1 MSWLSGILIGLQE
14 IREHKFRSF
23 LTMLGVILGVAS
35 LLAMFALTAGIA
47 AGWRNTMQQL
57 GGLERVG
64 INDKQVSLEFA
75 DLAAL
80 SPGRTLADAEALKG
94 IPHLVSHV
102 APEMHVSATVS
113 APDGQTAS
121 ARVTG
126 TWPDNFTVSQ
136 HELAAGRFVT
146 DLDLERGTRVVVL
159 GDAMVA
165 QLWPDEY
172 GTDADFLGRSITIN
186 GRPFAVV
193 GVLERYERE
202 QDKRR
207 REAEARGER
216 APARLALAGRR
227 GSGGGRRDMFSWKN
241 ESVIVPLTTL
251 YHEFRSGQALPGS
264 PHAGVGAPP
273 LSMAKLEQL
282 HFRVRDLARFDETLD
297 KVQNLLRRTRRGVDD
312 YDFDTREDW
321 FERMETSLRSTQ
333 ISGGLIAGIS
343 LLVGGIGIANIMLAS
358 IAQRVREL
366 GVRLAVGAR
375 RRDVFLQILAEST
388 VIGVIGGLIG
398 LGAGALLLEL
408 LGHLAPLESPP
419 VIELSAV
426 LVSVGFASIVGV
438 LSGLYPAWRASRL
451 DPIAALRYE

>member
-1 MSWLSGILIGLQE
+1 MNWLSGLLIGLQE

-35 LLAMFALTAGIA
+35 LLSMFALTAGIA
-47 AGWRNTMQQL
+47 VSWRNTMEQL
-57 GGLERVG
+57 GGLERIG

-80 SPGRTLADAEALKG
+80 SPGRTLADAEALRG
-94 IPHLVSHV
+94 IPHIVSHV
-102 APEMHVSATVS
+102 APEMQAGATLS
-113 APDGQTAS
+113 APDGTTVS

-136 HELAAGRFVT
+136 HAMAAGRFLT
-146 DLDLERGTRVVVL
+146 DLDLQRGARVVVL
-159 GDAMVA
+159 GDAKVA
-165 QLWPDEY
+165 ELWPDEH

-193 GVLERYERE
+193 GILALYERE
-202 QDKRR
+202 QDRLR
-207 REAEARGER
+207 REAVARGDKP
-216 APARLALAGRR
+216 PARLAMGGR
-227 GSGGGRRDMFSWKN
+227 GPGGGRRDMFSWKN

-251 YHEFRSGQALPGS
+251 YHEFRSGQ
-264 PHAGVGAPP
+264 VDTPP
-273 LSMAKLEQL
+273 LAMAKLDNL
-282 HFRVRDLARFDETLD
+282 NFRVRDLTRFDETLREVE
-297 KVQNLLRRTRRGVDD
+297 KLLRGTRRGVDD

-333 ISGGLIAGIS
+333 LSGALIAGIS

-358 IAQRVREL
+358 ISQRVREL

-388 VIGVIGGLIG
+388 AIGIIGGLLG
-398 LGAGALLLEL
+398 LGAGVVLLEL
-408 LGHLAPLESPP
+408 LGNLAPLESPP
-419 VIELSAV
+419 VIEPSAV
-426 LVSVGFASIVGV
+426 LISVGFASAVGV

>member
-1 MSWLSGILIGLQE
+1 MLIGLQE

-35 LLAMFALTAGIA
+35 LLSMFALTAGIA
-47 AGWRNTMQQL
+47 VSWRNTMEQL
-57 GGLERVG
+57 GGLERIG

-80 SPGRTLADAEALKG
+80 SPGRTLADAEALRG
-94 IPHLVSHV
+94 IPHLISHV
-102 APEMHVSATVS
+102 APEMQAGATLS
-113 APDGQTAS
+113 APDGTTVS

-136 HELAAGRFVT
+136 HAMAAGRFLT
-146 DLDLERGTRVVVL
+146 DLDLQRGARVVVL
-159 GDAMVA
+159 GDAKVA
-165 QLWPDEY
+165 ELWPDEH

-193 GVLERYERE
+193 GILALYERE
-202 QDKRR
+202 QDRLR
-207 REAEARGER
+207 REAVARGDKP
-216 APARLALAGRR
+216 PARLAMGGR
-227 GSGGGRRDMFSWKN
+227 GPGGGRRDMFSWKN

-251 YHEFRSGQALPGS
+251 YHEFRSGQ
-264 PHAGVGAPP
+264 VDTPP
-273 LSMAKLEQL
+273 LAMAKLDNL
-282 HFRVRDLARFDETLD
+282 NFRVRDLARFDETLREVE
-297 KVQNLLRRTRRGVDD
+297 KLLRGTRRGVDD

-333 ISGGLIAGIS
+333 LSGALIAGIS

-358 IAQRVREL
+358 ISQRVREL

-388 VIGVIGGLIG
+388 AIGIIGGLLG
-398 LGAGALLLEL
+398 LGAGMVLLEL
-408 LGHLAPLESPP
+408 LGNLAPLESPP
-419 VIELSAV
+419 VIEPSAV
-426 LVSVGFASIVGV
+426 LISVGFASAVGV

>member
-1 MSWLSGILIGLQE
+1 MSWLSGLLIGVQE

-47 AGWRNTMQQL
+47 SGWRNTMQQV

-80 SPGRTLADAEALKG
+80 SPGRTLADAEALRG
-94 IPHLVSHV
+94 LQDLVSHV
-102 APEMHVSATVS
+102 APEMHAAATLS
-113 APDGQTAS
+113 APDGATVS
-121 ARVTG
+121 GRVTG

-136 HELAAGRFVT
+136 HEMAEGRFLT
-146 DLDLERGTRVVVL
+146 DLDLERGARVVVI
-159 GDAMVA
+159 GDAKA
-165 QLWPDEY
+165 AELWPDEH
-172 GTDADFLGRSITIN
+172 GTDVSFLGRTVTIN

-193 GVLERYERE
+193 GVLARYERE
-202 QDKRR
+202 QDRRR
-207 REAEARGER
+207 REAEARGDKP
-216 APARLALAGRR
+216 PARLAMGSR
-227 GSGGGRRDMFSWKN
+227 GPGGGGRRDMFGWKN

-251 YHEFRSGQALPGS
+251 YHEFRSGLPDT
-264 PHAGVGAPP
+264 PP
-273 LSMAKLEQL
+273 LAMDKLDQL
-282 HFRVRDLARFDETLD
+282 NFRVRDLSRFDDALQEVE
-297 KVQNLLRRTRRGVDD
+297 KLLRGTRRGVDD

-333 ISGGLIAGIS
+333 LSGGLIAGIS

-388 VIGVIGGLIG
+388 VIGVIGGILG
-398 LGAGALLLEL
+398 LGAGVLLLEL
-408 LGHLAPLESPP
+408 LGRLAPLESPP
-419 VIELSAV
+419 VIEPSAV
-426 LVSVGFASIVGV
+426 LISVGFASAVGV

>member
-1 MSWLSGILIGLQE
+1 MSWFSGLLIGLQE

-47 AGWRNTMQQL
+47 SSWRNTMQQM

-64 INDKQVSLEFA
+64 ISDKQVSLEFA

-80 SPGRTLADAEALKG
+80 SPGRTLADAEALRG
-94 IPHLVSHV
+94 LPLLVSHV
-102 APEMHVSATVS
+102 APEMQAAATVS
-113 APDGQTAS
+113 APDGQTVS

-136 HELAAGRFVT
+136 HELAAGRFIT
-146 DLDLERGTRVVVL
+146 DLDLERGARVVVL
-159 GDAMVA
+159 GDTKVA
-165 QLWPDEY
+165 ELWPDEH
-172 GTDADFLGRSITIN
+172 GTEADFLGRSITIN
-186 GRPFAVV
+186 DRPFSVV
-193 GVLERYERE
+193 GILTLYQRE
-202 QDKRR
+202 EDRRR
-207 REAEARGER
+207 REAAAQGAPPPGRFAVSGRG
-216 APARLALAGRR
+216 G
-227 GSGGGRRDMFSWKN
+227 GSGRRDMFSWKN
-241 ESVIVPLTTL
+241 EAVIVPLTTL
-251 YHEFRSGQALPGS
+251 FHEFRSGQKDT
-264 PHAGVGAPP
+264 PP
-273 LSMAKLEQL
+273 LAMAKLDIL
-282 HFRVRDLARFDETLD
+282 NFRVRDLQRFDETLTA
-297 KVQNLLRRTRRGVDD
+297 VQNLLRGTRRGVDD

-321 FERMETSLRSTQ
+321 FERMETGLRSTTL
-333 ISGGLIAGIS
+333 SGGLIAGIS

-388 VIGVIGGLIG
+388 VIGIIGGFLG
-398 LGAGALLLEL
+398 LGAGVVLLDL
-408 LGHLAPLESPP
+408 LGRVAPLDSPP
-419 VIELSAV
+419 VIEPFAILI
-426 LVSVGFASIVGV
+426 SVGFATAVGV

>member
-1 MSWLSGILIGLQE
+1 MNWFSGLLIGLRE

-64 INDKQVSLEFA
+64 VSDKQVSLEFA

-80 SPGRTLADAEALKG
+80 SPGRTLADAEALRG
-94 IPHLVSHV
+94 LPHLVSHV
-102 APEMHVSATVS
+102 APEMQTPATLS
-113 APDGQTAS
+113 APDGQTVS

-126 TWPDNFTVSQ
+126 TWPDNLTVSQ
-136 HELAAGRFVT
+136 HEIAAGRFLT
-146 DLDLERGTRVVVL
+146 DLDLERGARVVVL
-159 GDAMVA
+159 GDAKVA
-165 QLWPDEY
+165 QLWPDEH
-172 GTDADFLGRSITIN
+172 GTDADFLGRTITIN
-186 GRPFAVV
+186 DRPFSVV
-193 GVLERYERE
+193 GVLAFYQRE
-202 QDKRR
+202 EDRRR
-207 REAEARGER
+207 REAAAKGAP
-216 APARLALAGRR
+216 APARFAMGGR
-227 GSGGGRRDMFSWKN
+227 SGGSGRRDMFSWKN
-241 ESVIVPLTTL
+241 ESVIVPLSTL
-251 YHEFRSGQALPGS
+251 YHEFRSGQPET
-264 PHAGVGAPP
+264 PP
-273 LSMAKLEQL
+273 LAMAKLDYL
-282 HFRVRDLARFDETLD
+282 NFRVRDLQRFDETLSA
-297 KVQNLLRRTRRGVDD
+297 VQSLLRGTRRGVDD

-333 ISGGLIAGIS
+333 LSGGLIAGIS

-388 VIGVIGGLIG
+388 VIGMIGGFLG
-398 LGAGALLLEL
+398 LGAGVVLLDL
-408 LGHLAPLESPP
+408 LGRVAPLESPP
-419 VIELSAV
+419 VIEPSAV
-426 LVSVGFASIVGV
+426 LISVGFATAVGV

>member
-1 MSWLSGILIGLQE
+1 MNWLSGLLIGLQE

-35 LLAMFALTAGIA
+35 LLSMFALTAGIA
-47 AGWRNTMQQL
+47 VSWRNTMEQL
-57 GGLERVG
+57 GGLERIG

-80 SPGRTLADAEALKG
+80 SPGRTLADAEALRG
-94 IPHLVSHV
+94 IPHLISHV
-102 APEMHVSATVS
+102 APEMQAGATLS
-113 APDGQTAS
+113 APDGTTVS

-136 HELAAGRFVT
+136 HAMAAGRFLT
-146 DLDLERGTRVVVL
+146 DLDLQRGARVVVL
-159 GDAMVA
+159 GDAKVA
-165 QLWPDEY
+165 ELWPDEH

-193 GVLERYERE
+193 GILALYERE
-202 QDKRR
+202 QDRLR
-207 REAEARGER
+207 REAVARGDKP
-216 APARLALAGRR
+216 PARLAMGGR
-227 GSGGGRRDMFSWKN
+227 GPGGGRRDMFSWKN

-251 YHEFRSGQALPGS
+251 YHEFRSGQ
-264 PHAGVGAPP
+264 VDTPP
-273 LSMAKLEQL
+273 LAMAKLDNL
-282 HFRVRDLARFDETLD
+282 NFRVRDLTRFDETLREVE
-297 KVQNLLRRTRRGVDD
+297 KLLRGTRRGVDD

-333 ISGGLIAGIS
+333 LSGALIAGIS

-358 IAQRVREL
+358 ISQRVREL

-388 VIGVIGGLIG
+388 AIGIIGGLLG
-398 LGAGALLLEL
+398 LGAGVVLLEL
-408 LGHLAPLESPP
+408 LGNLAPLESPP
-419 VIELSAV
+419 VIEPSAV
-426 LVSVGFASIVGV
+426 LISVGFASAVGV

>member
-1 MSWLSGILIGLQE
+1 
-14 IREHKFRSF
+14 
-23 LTMLGVILGVAS
+23 
-35 LLAMFALTAGIA
+35 
-47 AGWRNTMQQL
+47 
-57 GGLERVG
+57 
-64 INDKQVSLEFA
+64 
-75 DLAAL
+75 
-80 SPGRTLADAEALKG
+80 
-94 IPHLVSHV
+94 
-102 APEMHVSATVS
+102 
-113 APDGQTAS
+113 
-121 ARVTG
+121 
-126 TWPDNFTVSQ
+126 
-136 HELAAGRFVT
+136 
-146 DLDLERGTRVVVL
+146 
-159 GDAMVA
+159 
-165 QLWPDEY
+165 
-172 GTDADFLGRSITIN
+172 
-186 GRPFAVV
+186 
-193 GVLERYERE
+193 
-202 QDKRR
+202 
-207 REAEARGER
+207 
-216 APARLALAGRR
+216 
-227 GSGGGRRDMFSWKN
+227 MFSWKN
-241 ESVIVPLTTL
+241 ESVIVPLPTL

-273 LSMAKLEQL
+273 LSMAKLDQL
-282 HFRVRDLARFDETLD
+282 HFRVRDLARFDETLEA
-297 KVQNLLRRTRRGVDD
+297 VQNLLRRTRRGVDD

>member
-1 MSWLSGILIGLQE
+1 MNWFSGLLIGLRE

-64 INDKQVSLEFA
+64 VSDKQVSLEFA

-80 SPGRTLADAEALKG
+80 SPGRTLADAEALRG
-94 IPHLVSHV
+94 LPHLVSHV
-102 APEMHVSATVS
+102 APEMQTPATLS
-113 APDGQTAS
+113 APDGQTVS

-126 TWPDNFTVSQ
+126 TWPDNLTVSQ
-136 HELAAGRFVT
+136 HEIAAGRFLT
-146 DLDLERGTRVVVL
+146 DLDLERGARVVVL
-159 GDAMVA
+159 GDAKVA
-165 QLWPDEY
+165 QLWPDEH
-172 GTDADFLGRSITIN
+172 GTDADFLGRTITIN
-186 GRPFAVV
+186 DRPFSVV
-193 GVLERYERE
+193 GVLAFYQRE
-202 QDKRR
+202 EDRRR
-207 REAEARGER
+207 REAAAKGAP
-216 APARLALAGRR
+216 APARFAMGGR
-227 GSGGGRRDMFSWKN
+227 SGGSGRRDMFSWKN
-241 ESVIVPLTTL
+241 ESVIVPLSTL
-251 YHEFRSGQALPGS
+251 YHEFRSGQPET
-264 PHAGVGAPP
+264 PP
-273 LSMAKLEQL
+273 LAMAKLDYL
-282 HFRVRDLARFDETLD
+282 NFRVRDLQRFDETLSA
-297 KVQNLLRRTRRGVDD
+297 VQSLLRGTRRGVDD

-333 ISGGLIAGIS
+333 LSGGLIAGIS

-388 VIGVIGGLIG
+388 VIGMIGGFLG
-398 LGAGALLLEL
+398 LGAGVVLLDL
-408 LGHLAPLESPP
+408 LGRVAPLESPP
-419 VIELSAV
+419 VIEPFAILI
-426 LVSVGFASIVGV
+426 SVGFATAVGV

>member
-1 MSWLSGILIGLQE
+1 MNWLSGLLIGLQE

-47 AGWRNTMQQL
+47 ASWRNTMEQL
-57 GGLERVG
+57 GGLERIG

-80 SPGRTLADAEALKG
+80 SPGRTLADAEALRG
-94 IPHLVSHV
+94 LPHLISHV
-102 APEMHVSATVS
+102 APEMQAGATLS
-113 APDGQTAS
+113 APDGATVS

-136 HELAAGRFVT
+136 HKMAAGRFLT
-146 DLDLERGTRVVVL
+146 DLDLELGARVVVL
-159 GDAMVA
+159 GDAKVA
-165 QLWPDEY
+165 ELWPDEH
-172 GTDADFLGRSITIN
+172 GTDAEFLGRTITIN

-193 GVLERYERE
+193 GILALYERE
-202 QDKRR
+202 QDRLR
-207 REAEARGER
+207 REAAARGDKP
-216 APARLALAGRR
+216 PARLAMGGGR
-227 GSGGGRRDMFSWKN
+227 GPGGGRRDMFSWKN

-251 YHEFRSGQALPGS
+251 YHEFRSGQADM
-264 PHAGVGAPP
+264 PP
-273 LSMAKLEQL
+273 LAMAKLDYL
-282 HFRVRDLARFDETLD
+282 HFRVRDLARFDETLAEVE
-297 KVQNLLRRTRRGVDD
+297 KLLRGTRRGVDD

-333 ISGGLIAGIS
+333 LSGALIAGIS

-388 VIGVIGGLIG
+388 AIGIIGGLLG

-419 VIELSAV
+419 VIETSAV
-426 LVSVGFASIVGV
+426 LISVGFASAVGV

>member
-1 MSWLSGILIGLQE
+1 MSWLSGLLIGLQE

-47 AGWRNTMQQL
+47 AGWRSTMQQI

-80 SPGRTLADAEALKG
+80 SPGRTLADAEALRG

-102 APEMHVSATVS
+102 APEMQVGATLS
-113 APDGQTAS
+113 APDGATIS

-136 HELAAGRFVT
+136 HEMAAGRFLS
-146 DLDLERGTRVVVL
+146 DLDLERGARVVIL
-159 GDAMVA
+159 GDAKVA
-165 QLWPDEY
+165 ELWPDEY
-172 GTDADFLGRSITIN
+172 GTDADFLGRTITIN
-186 GRPFAVV
+186 GRPFAVA
-193 GVLERYERE
+193 GILTRYERE
-202 QDKRR
+202 QDRR
-207 REAEARGER
+207 RRQALVRGDKS
-216 APARLALAGRR
+216 PARPSMGGRGPV
-227 GSGGGRRDMFSWKN
+227 GSGRRDMFSWKN
-241 ESVIVPLTTL
+241 ESVIVPLSTL
-251 YHEFRSGQALPGS
+251 YHEFRSGQKDT
-264 PHAGVGAPP
+264 PP
-273 LSMAKLEQL
+273 LAMAKLDQL
-282 HFRVRDLARFDETLD
+282 NFRVRDLSRFDETLRE
-297 KVQNLLRRTRRGVDD
+297 VQNLLKGTRRGVDD

-333 ISGGLIAGIS
+333 LSGGLIAGIS

-388 VIGVIGGLIG
+388 VIGIIGGLLG
-398 LGAGALLLEL
+398 LGAGVLLLEL
-408 LGHLAPLESPP
+408 LERLAPLESPP
-419 VIELSAV
+419 VIEPSAI
-426 LVSVGFASIVGV
+426 LISVGFASAVGV

>member
-1 MSWLSGILIGLQE
+1 MLIGLQE
-14 IREHKFRSF
+14 IREHNFRSF

-35 LLAMFALTAGIA
+35 LLSMFALTAGIA
-47 AGWRNTMQQL
+47 VSWRNTMEQL
-57 GGLERVG
+57 GGLERIG

-80 SPGRTLADAEALKG
+80 SPGRTLADAEALRG
-94 IPHLVSHV
+94 IPHLISHV
-102 APEMHVSATVS
+102 APEMQAGATLS
-113 APDGQTAS
+113 APDGTTVS

-136 HELAAGRFVT
+136 HAMAAGRFLT
-146 DLDLERGTRVVVL
+146 DLDLQRGARVVVL
-159 GDAMVA
+159 GDAKVA
-165 QLWPDEY
+165 ELWPDEH

-193 GVLERYERE
+193 GILALYERE
-202 QDKRR
+202 QDRLR
-207 REAEARGER
+207 REAVARGDKP
-216 APARLALAGRR
+216 PARLAMGGR
-227 GSGGGRRDMFSWKN
+227 GPGGGRRDMFSWKN

-251 YHEFRSGQALPGS
+251 YHEFRSGQ
-264 PHAGVGAPP
+264 VDTPP
-273 LSMAKLEQL
+273 LAMAKLDNL
-282 HFRVRDLARFDETLD
+282 NFRVRDLTRFDETLREVE
-297 KVQNLLRRTRRGVDD
+297 KLLRGTRRGVDD

-333 ISGGLIAGIS
+333 LSGALIAGIS

-358 IAQRVREL
+358 ISQRVREL

-388 VIGVIGGLIG
+388 AIGIIGGLLG
-398 LGAGALLLEL
+398 LGAGVVLLEL
-408 LGHLAPLESPP
+408 LGNLAPLESPP
-419 VIELSAV
+419 VIEPSAV
-426 LVSVGFASIVGV
+426 LISVGFASAVGV

>member
-1 MSWLSGILIGLQE
+1 MSWFSGLLIGLQE

-47 AGWRNTMQQL
+47 SSWRNTMQQM

-64 INDKQVSLEFA
+64 ISDKQVSLEFA

-80 SPGRTLADAEALKG
+80 SPGRTLADAEALRG
-94 IPHLVSHV
+94 LPLLVSHV
-102 APEMHVSATVS
+102 APEMQAAATVS
-113 APDGQTAS
+113 APDGQTVS

-136 HELAAGRFVT
+136 HELAAGRFIT
-146 DLDLERGTRVVVL
+146 DLDLERGARVVVL
-159 GDAMVA
+159 GDTKVA
-165 QLWPDEY
+165 ELWPDEH
-172 GTDADFLGRSITIN
+172 GTEADFLGRSITIN
-186 GRPFAVV
+186 DRPFSVV
-193 GVLERYERE
+193 GILTLYQRE
-202 QDKRR
+202 EDRRR
-207 REAEARGER
+207 REAAAQGAPPPGRFAVSGRG
-216 APARLALAGRR
+216 G
-227 GSGGGRRDMFSWKN
+227 GSGRRDMFSWKN
-241 ESVIVPLTTL
+241 EAVIVPLTTL
-251 YHEFRSGQALPGS
+251 FHEFRSGQKDT
-264 PHAGVGAPP
+264 PP
-273 LSMAKLEQL
+273 LAMAKLDIL
-282 HFRVRDLARFDETLD
+282 NFRVRDLQRFDETLTA
-297 KVQNLLRRTRRGVDD
+297 VQNLLRGTRRGVDD

-321 FERMETSLRSTQ
+321 FERMETGLRSTTL
-333 ISGGLIAGIS
+333 SGGLIAGIS

-388 VIGVIGGLIG
+388 VIGIIGGFLG
-398 LGAGALLLEL
+398 LGAGVVLLDL
-408 LGHLAPLESPP
+408 LGRVAPLDSPP
-419 VIELSAV
+419 VIEPSAI
-426 LVSVGFASIVGV
+426 LISVGFATAVGV

>member
-1 MSWLSGILIGLQE
+1 MNWLSGLLIGLQE

-35 LLAMFALTAGIA
+35 LLSMFALTAGIA
-47 AGWRNTMQQL
+47 VSWRNTMEQL
-57 GGLERVG
+57 GGLERIG

-80 SPGRTLADAEALKG
+80 SPGRTLADAEALRG
-94 IPHLVSHV
+94 IPHLISHV
-102 APEMHVSATVS
+102 APEMQAGATLS
-113 APDGQTAS
+113 APDGTTVS

-136 HELAAGRFVT
+136 HAMAAGRFLT
-146 DLDLERGTRVVVL
+146 DLDLQRGARVVVL
-159 GDAMVA
+159 GDAKVA
-165 QLWPDEY
+165 ELWPDEH

-193 GVLERYERE
+193 GILALYERE
-202 QDKRR
+202 QDRLR
-207 REAEARGER
+207 REAVARGDKP
-216 APARLALAGRR
+216 PARLAMGGR
-227 GSGGGRRDMFSWKN
+227 GPGGGRRDMFSWKN

-251 YHEFRSGQALPGS
+251 YHEFRSGQ
-264 PHAGVGAPP
+264 VDTPP
-273 LSMAKLEQL
+273 LAMAKLDNL
-282 HFRVRDLARFDETLD
+282 NFRVRDLARFDETLREVE
-297 KVQNLLRRTRRGVDD
+297 KLLRGTRRGVDD

-333 ISGGLIAGIS
+333 LSGALIAGIS

-358 IAQRVREL
+358 ISQRVREL

-388 VIGVIGGLIG
+388 AIGIIGGLLG
-398 LGAGALLLEL
+398 LGAGVVLLEL
-408 LGHLAPLESPP
+408 LGNLAPLESPP
-419 VIELSAV
+419 VIEPSAV
-426 LVSVGFASIVGV
+426 LISVGFASAVGV

>member
-1 MSWLSGILIGLQE
+1 MSWLSGLLIGLQE

-47 AGWRNTMQQL
+47 AGWRNTMQQI

-80 SPGRTLADAEALKG
+80 SPGRTLADADALRG
-94 IPHLVSHV
+94 LPQLISHV
-102 APEMHVSATVS
+102 SPEMQTGATLS
-113 APDGQTAS
+113 APDGQTVS

-126 TWPDNFTVSQ
+126 TWPDNFTVTQ
-136 HELAAGRFVT
+136 HELADGRFLT
-146 DLDLERGTRVVVL
+146 DLDLERGARVVVL
-159 GDAMVA
+159 GDAKVEE
-165 QLWPDEY
+165 LWPDEH
-172 GTDADFLGRSITIN
+172 GTGAVFLGRVITIN
-186 GRPFAVV
+186 GRPFTVV
-193 GVLERYERE
+193 GVLALYERD
-202 QDKRR
+202 QDRQR
-207 REAEARGER
+207 REAAERGG
-216 APARLALAGRR
+216 AQPGRLALGSRGASGR
-227 GSGGGRRDMFSWKN
+227 GRDMFRWKN
-241 ESVIVPLTTL
+241 EAVVIPLSTF
-251 YHEFRSGQALPGS
+251 YHEFRSGQADT
-264 PHAGVGAPP
+264 PP
-273 LSMAKLEQL
+273 LAMAKLDQL
-282 HFRVRDLARFDETLD
+282 NFRVRDLDRFDETLVA
-297 KVQNLLRRTRRGVDD
+297 VQNLLRGTRRGVDD

-333 ISGGLIAGIS
+333 VSGGLIAGIS

-388 VIGVIGGLIG
+388 VIGIIGGILG
-398 LGAGALLLEL
+398 LGAAVLLLEL

-419 VIELSAV
+419 LIEPSAI
-426 LVSVGFASIVGV
+426 LISVGFATAVGV

-451 DPIAALRYE
+451 DPITALRYE

>member
-1 MSWLSGILIGLQE
+1 MNWLSGLLIGLQE

-35 LLAMFALTAGIA
+35 LLSMFALTAGIA
-47 AGWRNTMQQL
+47 VSWRNTMEQL
-57 GGLERVG
+57 GGLERIG

-80 SPGRTLADAEALKG
+80 SPGRTLADAEALRG

-102 APEMHVSATVS
+102 APEMQAGATLSASDGATV
-113 APDGQTAS
+113 S

-136 HELAAGRFVT
+136 HAMAAGRFLT
-146 DLDLERGTRVVVL
+146 DLDLQRGARVVVL
-159 GDAMVA
+159 GDAKVA
-165 QLWPDEY
+165 ELWPDEH
-172 GTDADFLGRSITIN
+172 GTDADFLGRTITIN

-193 GVLERYERE
+193 GILALYERE
-202 QDKRR
+202 QDRLR
-207 REAEARGER
+207 REAAARGEKP
-216 APARLALAGRR
+216 PARLAMGGR
-227 GSGGGRRDMFSWKN
+227 GPGGGRRDMFSWKN

-251 YHEFRSGQALPGS
+251 YHEFRSGQADT
-264 PHAGVGAPP
+264 PP
-273 LSMAKLEQL
+273 LAMAKLDYL
-282 HFRVRDLARFDETLD
+282 NFRVRDLTRFDETLAEVE
-297 KVQNLLRRTRRGVDD
+297 KLLRGTRRGVDD

-333 ISGGLIAGIS
+333 LSGALIAGIS

-358 IAQRVREL
+358 ISQRVREL

-388 VIGVIGGLIG
+388 AIGIIGGLLG
-398 LGAGALLLEL
+398 LGAGVVLLEL
-408 LGHLAPLESPP
+408 LGNLAPLESPP

-426 LVSVGFASIVGV
+426 LISVGFASAVGV

>member
-47 AGWRNTMQQL
+47 SGWRATMQQL

-80 SPGRTLADAEALKG
+80 SPGRTLADAEALRG

-102 APEMHVSATVS
+102 APEMQAGATLSAADGETV
-113 APDGQTAS
+113 S

-136 HELAAGRFVT
+136 HEMAAGRFLT
-146 DLDLERGTRVVVL
+146 DLDLERGARVVVL
-159 GDAMVA
+159 GDAKA
-165 QLWPDEY
+165 AELWPDEY
-172 GTDADFLGRSITIN
+172 GTDADFLGRTITVN

-193 GVLERYERE
+193 GVLARYERE
-202 QDKRR
+202 QDRR
-207 REAEARGER
+207 HREAVARGDKP
-216 APARLALAGRR
+216 PARLAMGGR
-227 GSGGGRRDMFSWKN
+227 GPGGGRRDMFSWKN
-241 ESVIVPLTTL
+241 ESAIVPLTTL
-251 YHEFRSGQALPGS
+251 YHEFRSGQPDT
-264 PHAGVGAPP
+264 PP
-273 LSMAKLEQL
+273 LTMAKLDQL
-282 HFRVRDLARFDETLD
+282 NFRVRNLDQFDETLAE
-297 KVQNLLRRTRRGVDD
+297 VQNILRGTRRGVDD

-375 RRDVFLQILAEST
+375 RRDIFLQILAEST
-388 VIGVIGGLIG
+388 AIGIIGGLLG
-398 LGAGALLLEL
+398 LGAGVLLLEL
-408 LGHLAPLESPP
+408 LGRLAPLESPP
-419 VIELSAV
+419 VIETSAV
-426 LVSVGFASIVGV
+426 LVSVGFASAVGV

>member
-1 MSWLSGILIGLQE
+1 MSWLSGLLIGLQE

-47 AGWRNTMQQL
+47 AGWRSTMQQI

-80 SPGRTLADAEALKG
+80 SPGRTLADAEALRG

-102 APEMHVSATVS
+102 APEMQVGATIS
-113 APDGQTAS
+113 APDGATVS

-136 HELAAGRFVT
+136 HEMAAGRFLT
-146 DLDLERGTRVVVL
+146 DLDLERGARVVIL
-159 GDAMVA
+159 GDAKVA
-165 QLWPDEY
+165 ELWPDEY
-172 GTDADFLGRSITIN
+172 GTDADFLGRTITIN
-186 GRPFAVV
+186 GRPFAVA
-193 GVLERYERE
+193 GILARYERE
-202 QDKRR
+202 QDRR
-207 REAEARGER
+207 RRQALARGDKPPVGQ
-216 APARLALAGRR
+216 AMGGRGPV
-227 GSGGGRRDMFSWKN
+227 GSGRRDMFSWKN
-241 ESVIVPLTTL
+241 ESVIVPLSTL
-251 YHEFRSGQALPGS
+251 YHEFRSGQKDT
-264 PHAGVGAPP
+264 PP
-273 LSMAKLEQL
+273 LAMAKLDQL
-282 HFRVRDLARFDETLD
+282 NFRVRDLSRFDETLRE
-297 KVQNLLRRTRRGVDD
+297 VQNLLKGTRRGVDD

-333 ISGGLIAGIS
+333 LSGGLIAGIS

-388 VIGVIGGLIG
+388 VIGIIGGLLG
-398 LGAGALLLEL
+398 LGAGVLLLEL
-408 LGHLAPLESPP
+408 LERLAPLESPP
-419 VIELSAV
+419 VIEPSAI
-426 LVSVGFASIVGV
+426 LISVGFASAVGV

>member
-1 MSWLSGILIGLQE
+1 MNWLSGMLIGLQE

-35 LLAMFALTAGIA
+35 LLSMFALTAGIA
-47 AGWRNTMQQL
+47 VSWRNTMEQL
-57 GGLERVG
+57 GGLERIG

-80 SPGRTLADAEALKG
+80 SPGRTLADAEALRG
-94 IPHLVSHV
+94 IPHLISHV
-102 APEMHVSATVS
+102 APEMQAGATLS
-113 APDGQTAS
+113 APDGTTVS

-136 HELAAGRFVT
+136 HAMAAGRFLT
-146 DLDLERGTRVVVL
+146 DLDLQRGARVVVL
-159 GDAMVA
+159 GDAKVA
-165 QLWPDEY
+165 ELWPDEH

-193 GVLERYERE
+193 GILALYERE
-202 QDKRR
+202 QDRLR
-207 REAEARGER
+207 REAVARGDKP
-216 APARLALAGRR
+216 PARLAMGGR
-227 GSGGGRRDMFSWKN
+227 GPGGGRRDMFSWKN

-251 YHEFRSGQALPGS
+251 YHEFRSGQ
-264 PHAGVGAPP
+264 VDTPP
-273 LSMAKLEQL
+273 LAMAKLDNL
-282 HFRVRDLARFDETLD
+282 NFRVRDLTRFDETLREVE
-297 KVQNLLRRTRRGVDD
+297 KLLRGTRRGVDD

-333 ISGGLIAGIS
+333 LSGALIAGIS

-358 IAQRVREL
+358 ISQRVREL

-388 VIGVIGGLIG
+388 AIGIIGGLLG
-398 LGAGALLLEL
+398 LGAGVVLLEL
-408 LGHLAPLESPP
+408 LGNLAPLESPP
-419 VIELSAV
+419 VIEPSAV
-426 LVSVGFASIVGV
+426 LISVGFASAVGV

>member
-1 MSWLSGILIGLQE
+1 MSWLSGLLIGLQE

-47 AGWRNTMQQL
+47 AGWRSTMQQI

-80 SPGRTLADAEALKG
+80 SPGRTLADAEALRG

-102 APEMHVSATVS
+102 APEMQVGATLS
-113 APDGQTAS
+113 APDGATIS

-136 HELAAGRFVT
+136 HEMAAGRFLS
-146 DLDLERGTRVVVL
+146 DLDLERGARVVIL
-159 GDAMVA
+159 GDAKVA
-165 QLWPDEY
+165 ELWPDEY
-172 GTDADFLGRSITIN
+172 GTDADFLGRTITIN
-186 GRPFAVV
+186 GRPFAVA
-193 GVLERYERE
+193 GILTRYERE
-202 QDKRR
+202 QDRR
-207 REAEARGER
+207 RRQALLTGDKS
-216 APARLALAGRR
+216 PARPSMGGRGPV
-227 GSGGGRRDMFSWKN
+227 GSGRRDMFSWKN
-241 ESVIVPLTTL
+241 ESVIVPLSTL
-251 YHEFRSGQALPGS
+251 YHEFRSGQKDT
-264 PHAGVGAPP
+264 PP
-273 LSMAKLEQL
+273 LAMAKLDQL
-282 HFRVRDLARFDETLD
+282 NFRVRDLSRFDETLRE
-297 KVQNLLRRTRRGVDD
+297 VQNLLKGTRRGVDD

-333 ISGGLIAGIS
+333 LSGGLIAGIS

-388 VIGVIGGLIG
+388 VIGIIGGLLG
-398 LGAGALLLEL
+398 LGAGVLLLEL
-408 LGHLAPLESPP
+408 LERLAPLESPP
-419 VIELSAV
+419 VIEPSAI
-426 LVSVGFASIVGV
+426 LISVGFASAVGV

>member
-1 MSWLSGILIGLQE
+1 MSWFSGLLIGLQE

-47 AGWRNTMQQL
+47 SSWRNTMQQM

-64 INDKQVSLEFA
+64 ISDKQVSLEFA

-80 SPGRTLADAEALKG
+80 SPGRTLADAEALRG
-94 IPHLVSHV
+94 LPLLVSHV
-102 APEMHVSATVS
+102 APEMQAAATVS
-113 APDGQTAS
+113 APDGQTVS

-136 HELAAGRFVT
+136 HELAAGRFIT
-146 DLDLERGTRVVVL
+146 DLDLERGARVVVL
-159 GDAMVA
+159 GDTKVA
-165 QLWPDEY
+165 ELWPDEH
-172 GTDADFLGRSITIN
+172 GTEADFLGRSITIN
-186 GRPFAVV
+186 GRPFSVV
-193 GVLERYERE
+193 GILTLYQRE
-202 QDKRR
+202 EDRRR
-207 REAEARGER
+207 REAAAQGAPPPGRFAVSGRG
-216 APARLALAGRR
+216 G
-227 GSGGGRRDMFSWKN
+227 GSGRRDMFSWKN

-251 YHEFRSGQALPGS
+251 FHEFRSGQKDT
-264 PHAGVGAPP
+264 PP
-273 LSMAKLEQL
+273 LAMAKLENL
-282 HFRVRDLARFDETLD
+282 NFRVRDLQRFDETLNA
-297 KVQNLLRRTRRGVDD
+297 VQNLLRGTRRGVDD

-333 ISGGLIAGIS
+333 LSGGLIAGIS

-388 VIGVIGGLIG
+388 VIGIIGGFLG
-398 LGAGALLLEL
+398 LGAGVVLLDL
-408 LGHLAPLESPP
+408 LGRVAPLQSPP
-419 VIELSAV
+419 VIEPSAI
-426 LVSVGFASIVGV
+426 LISVGFATAVGV

>member
-1 MSWLSGILIGLQE
+1 MNWFSGLLIGLRE

-64 INDKQVSLEFA
+64 VSDKQVSLEFA

-80 SPGRTLADAEALKG
+80 SPGRTLADAEALRG
-94 IPHLVSHV
+94 LPHLVSHV
-102 APEMHVSATVS
+102 APEMQTPATLS
-113 APDGQTAS
+113 APDGQTVS

-126 TWPDNFTVSQ
+126 TWPDNLTVSQ
-136 HELAAGRFVT
+136 HEIAAGRFLT
-146 DLDLERGTRVVVL
+146 DLDLERGARVVVL
-159 GDAMVA
+159 GDAKVA
-165 QLWPDEY
+165 QLWPDEH
-172 GTDADFLGRSITIN
+172 GTDADFLGRTITIN
-186 GRPFAVV
+186 DRPFSVV
-193 GVLERYERE
+193 GVLAFYQRE
-202 QDKRR
+202 EDRRR
-207 REAEARGER
+207 REAAAKGAP
-216 APARLALAGRR
+216 APARFAMGGR
-227 GSGGGRRDMFSWKN
+227 SGGSGRRDMFSWKN
-241 ESVIVPLTTL
+241 ESVIVPLSTL
-251 YHEFRSGQALPGS
+251 YHEFRSGQPET
-264 PHAGVGAPP
+264 PP
-273 LSMAKLEQL
+273 LAMAKLDYL
-282 HFRVRDLARFDETLD
+282 NFRVRDLQRFDETLSA
-297 KVQNLLRRTRRGVDD
+297 VQSLLRGTRRGVDD

-333 ISGGLIAGIS
+333 LSGGLIAGIS

-388 VIGVIGGLIG
+388 VIGLIGGFLG
-398 LGAGALLLEL
+398 LGAGVVLLDL
-408 LGHLAPLESPP
+408 LGRVAPLESPP
-419 VIELSAV
+419 VIEPSAV
-426 LVSVGFASIVGV
+426 LISVGFATAVGV

>member
-1 MSWLSGILIGLQE
+1 MSWLSGLLIGLQE

-47 AGWRNTMQQL
+47 AGWRSTMQQI

-80 SPGRTLADAEALKG
+80 SPGRTLADAEALRG
-94 IPHLVSHV
+94 IPHLVSHI
-102 APEMHVSATVS
+102 APEMQVGATIS
-113 APDGQTAS
+113 APDGATVS

-136 HELAAGRFVT
+136 HEMAAGRFLT
-146 DLDLERGTRVVVL
+146 DLDLERGARVVIL
-159 GDAMVA
+159 GDAKVA
-165 QLWPDEY
+165 ELWPDEY
-172 GTDADFLGRSITIN
+172 GTDADFLGRTITIN
-186 GRPFAVV
+186 GRPFAVA
-193 GVLERYERE
+193 GILARYERE
-202 QDKRR
+202 QDRR
-207 REAEARGER
+207 RRQALARGDKPPVGQ
-216 APARLALAGRR
+216 AMGGRGPV
-227 GSGGGRRDMFSWKN
+227 GSGRRDMFSWKN
-241 ESVIVPLTTL
+241 ESVIVPLSTL
-251 YHEFRSGQALPGS
+251 YHEFRSGQKDT
-264 PHAGVGAPP
+264 PP
-273 LSMAKLEQL
+273 LAMAKLDQL
-282 HFRVRDLARFDETLD
+282 NFRVRDLSRFDETLRE
-297 KVQNLLRRTRRGVDD
+297 VQNLLKGTRRGVDD

-333 ISGGLIAGIS
+333 LSGGLIAGIS

-388 VIGVIGGLIG
+388 VIGIIGGLLG
-398 LGAGALLLEL
+398 LGAGVLLLEL
-408 LGHLAPLESPP
+408 LERLAPLESPP
-419 VIELSAV
+419 VIEPSAI
-426 LVSVGFASIVGV
+426 LISVGFASAVGV

>member
-1 MSWLSGILIGLQE
+1 MSWLSGLLIGLQE

-47 AGWRNTMQQL
+47 SGWRNTMQQL

-80 SPGRTLADAEALKG
+80 SPGRTLADAEALRG
-94 IPHLVSHV
+94 IPQLVSHV
-102 APEMHVSATVS
+102 APEMHAGATLS
-113 APDGQTAS
+113 APDGETVS
-121 ARVTG
+121 GRVTG

-136 HELAAGRFVT
+136 HEMAAGRFLT
-146 DLDLERGTRVVVL
+146 DLDLERGARVVVL
-159 GDAMVA
+159 GDAKVA
-165 QLWPDEY
+165 ELWPDEY
-172 GTDADFLGRSITIN
+172 GTDADFLGRTVTIN
-186 GRPFAVV
+186 GRPFAVA
-193 GVLERYERE
+193 GILARYERE
-202 QDKRR
+202 QDRRR
-207 REAEARGER
+207 REALARGGQ
-216 APARLALAGRR
+216 APARLAMGARGPGGR
-227 GSGGGRRDMFSWKN
+227 GRRDMFSWKN
-241 ESVIVPLTTL
+241 ESVIVPLSTL
-251 YHEFRSGQALPGS
+251 YHEFRSGQEDT
-264 PHAGVGAPP
+264 PP
-273 LSMAKLEQL
+273 LAMAKLDNL
-282 HFRVRDLARFDETLD
+282 NFRVRDLSRFDETLRE
-297 KVQNLLRRTRRGVDD
+297 VQNLLQGTRRGVDD

-333 ISGGLIAGIS
+333 LSGGLIAGIS

-388 VIGVIGGLIG
+388 VIGIIGGLLG
-398 LGAGALLLEL
+398 LGAGVLLLEL
-408 LGHLAPLESPP
+408 LGRLAPLENPP
-419 VIELSAV
+419 VIEASAV
-426 LVSVGFASIVGV
+426 LISVGFASAVGV

>member
-1 MSWLSGILIGLQE
+1 MNWFSGLLIGLQE

-64 INDKQVSLEFA
+64 VNDKQVSLEFA

-80 SPGRTLADAEALKG
+80 SPGRTLADAEALRG
-94 IPHLVSHV
+94 LPHLVSHV
-102 APEMHVSATVS
+102 APEMQIPATLS
-113 APDGQTAS
+113 APDGQTVS

-126 TWPDNFTVSQ
+126 TWPDNLTVSQ
-136 HELAAGRFVT
+136 HEVAAGRFLT
-146 DLDLERGTRVVVL
+146 DLDLERGARVVVL
-159 GDAMVA
+159 GDAKVA
-165 QLWPDEY
+165 QLWPDEH
-172 GTDADFLGRSITIN
+172 GTDAEFLGRTITIN
-186 GRPFAVV
+186 DRPFSVV
-193 GVLERYERE
+193 GVLALYERE
-202 QDKRR
+202 EDRRR
-207 REAEARGER
+207 REAAAKGGP
-216 APARLALAGRR
+216 APARFAMSGR
-227 GSGGGRRDMFSWKN
+227 SGGSGRRDMFSWKN
-241 ESVIVPLTTL
+241 ESVVVPLSTL
-251 YHEFRSGQALPGS
+251 YHEFRSGLPET
-264 PHAGVGAPP
+264 PP
-273 LSMAKLEQL
+273 LAMAKLDNL
-282 HFRVRDLARFDETLD
+282 NFRVRDLQRFDETLTA
-297 KVQNLLRRTRRGVDD
+297 VQNLLRGTRRGVDD

-333 ISGGLIAGIS
+333 LSGGLIAGIS

-388 VIGVIGGLIG
+388 VIGMIGGFLG
-398 LGAGALLLEL
+398 LGAGVVLLDL
-408 LGHLAPLESPP
+408 LGRVAPLESPP
-419 VIELSAV
+419 VIEPSAI
-426 LVSVGFASIVGV
+426 LISVGFATAVGV